1 LIQVNKFHFLDWT
14 PKLNQATTPSGSI
27 YTNTADQKSYPKKED
42 PNRRARAGGRY
53 PEDEVLKPSNQISG
67 QGASGVHQ
75 GGFGST
81 QVINSNA
88 GEIIEDIGQQQQ
100 QGDDED
106 QGEVKCCCFRKR
118 RRKVNLNKKN

>member
-1 LIQVNKFHFLDWT
+1 VAHFIPTLQI
-14 PKLNQATTPSGSI
+14 K
-27 YTNTADQKSYPKKED
+27 KSYPKKED
-42 PNRRARAGGRY
+42 PNSRRARPGGRY

-88 GEIIEDIGQQQQ
+88 GEITEETGQQQQ

-106 QGEVKCCCFRKR
+106 QGEVKCCCFKKR